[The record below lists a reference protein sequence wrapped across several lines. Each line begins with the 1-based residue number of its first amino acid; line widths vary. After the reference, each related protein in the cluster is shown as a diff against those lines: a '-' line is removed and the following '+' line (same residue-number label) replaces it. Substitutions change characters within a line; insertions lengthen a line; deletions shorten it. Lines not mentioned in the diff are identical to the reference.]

1 MNPPRTGEGDHA
13 KRGGGAAPNAIRP
26 VVERA
31 RTLRKSMTLPE
42 VQLWRQLRQRPG
54 GLKFRRQHPVGP
66 YVVDFCCMAERIV
79 VEIDGFAH
87 DAGNRPACDATR
99 ARFLEDNGYTVM
111 RIPAAHVLADSVGTA
126 EAIVA
131 RGGTP
136 LHRPADGPPPR
147 AGED

>member
-13 KRGGGAAPNAIRP
+13 KRGGGASPNAIRP

-66 YVVDFCCMAERIV
+66 YVVDFCCMSARLI
-79 VEIDGFAH
+79 VEIEGFEH
-87 DAGNRPACDATR
+87 DTANRPARDGIRTQ
-99 ARFLEDNGYTVM
+99 FLEDNGYKLM
-111 RIPAAHVLADSVGTA
+111 RIPAAHVLSDCVGTA

-131 RGGTP
+131 GGAIP

-147 AGED
+147 TGED